1 MVPAAGWSEMHQWP
15 WAEVEPG
22 TLERNLR
29 GSAMN
34 SDKECVMIQL
44 QNCERGRSMR
54 KLGKGFLTGLGLLL
68 TILPMMAVIAATNV
82 TGIDHSSTA
91 DGGVRIALQTSGDVP
106 QVSVFATESPARIVL
121 DLAETENQAG
131 TDAISVGQGSVQKYS
146 AIGAGGR
153 TRLIVDLSQPATYD
167 YSAEAGQVVLTI
179 AGNGGAGSKPSA
191 SSSGAGFNVTGVDF
205 RRGEDGQARVI
216 ISLDKPGASISVD
229 EGPNTLS
236 LDIFNANLPE
246 NLDQQLDVIDFATP
260 VKIID
265 SSEVNNRV
273 RVTMATSGIYEHLAY
288 ESGNDIVVEVKKAS
302 QYTKIEKEEV
312 KFFEEK
318 TYEGTKVT
326 FNFQDIPVRSVLQL
340 IADVS
345 DLNIVVADS
354 VGGNLTLRLT
364 NVPWDQALDIV
375 MDARNLDKRH
385 NGNVIWIGPTA
396 EIEARKQQLLQA
408 ANDRRILEPLQTVLI
423 PISYAK
429 ATDLATLITESTGS
443 VETEYG
449 LLSER
454 GSVTTDERTNTLLVT
469 DTPGKI
475 VEIQKLVAELDYAVR
490 QVQIESRIVIANSE
504 FAHELGVR
512 FGVSYLHAG
521 SNIGVIAADG
531 SAADIINPAINPRDD
546 GLLDIPTYPNRYQVN
561 MPASESAATLGLSF
575 LTGDWILDLELSALE
590 SEGEGEV
597 ISTPRVVTANQAE
610 AFIQQGVE
618 IPYQEATSSGATNVQ
633 YKEAVLELKVTPL
646 ITPDNRIQLDL
657 AIKQDTVGEIFT
669 GALGAQ
675 IPSID
680 TRELN
685 TTVLVANGDT
695 VVLGGIFQDES
706 KSNEDKVPWLGDI
719 PGLGYLFR
727 SRSNQNKKRELLIF
741 VTPTIVEDNPIL

>member
-1 MVPAAGWSEMHQWP
+1 
-15 WAEVEPG
+15 
-22 TLERNLR
+22 
-29 GSAMN
+29 MN

-44 QNCERGRSMR
+44 RNGERGRSMR
-54 KLGKGFLTGLGLLL
+54 NLGKGFLTGLGLLL
-68 TILPMMAVIAATNV
+68 MIMPVMAVFAATNV

-106 QVSVFATESPARIVL
+106 QVSVFATENPARIVV
-121 DLAETENQAG
+121 DLAETDNQAG
-131 TDAISVGQGSVQKYS
+131 TDAVSVGQGSVQQYS

-153 TRLIVDLSQPATYD
+153 TRLIVDLSQAANYD
-167 YSAEAGQVVLTI
+167 YSADAGQVVLTI
-179 AGNGGAGSKPSA
+179 AGSGEVGSRPTQG
-191 SSSGAGFNVTGVDF
+191 SSGSAFNVTGVDF
-205 RRGEDGQARVI
+205 RRGEEGQARVI
-216 ISLDKPGASISVD
+216 ISLDKAGASMSVK
-229 EGPNTLS
+229 EGTNTVS
-236 LDIFNANLPE
+236 VDIFNSNLPE
-246 NLDQQLDVIDFATP
+246 NLDQQLDVVDFATP
-260 VKIID
+260 VQLID
-265 SSEVNNRV
+265 SAQVNSAV
-273 RVTMATSGIYEHLAY
+273 RIILTTNGLYEHLAY
-288 ESGNDIVVEVKKAS
+288 ESGNDIVIEVKESHKFAKVEA
-302 QYTKIEKEEV
+302 TDV

-375 MDARNLDKRH
+375 MDARNLDQRR

-396 EIEARKQQLLQA
+396 EIAAREQQLLQA
-408 ANDRRILEPLQTVLI
+408 ANARRILEPLQTVLI

-429 ATDLATLITESTGS
+429 ATELASLIRESTS
-443 VETEYG
+443 NIETEYG

-454 GSVTTDERTNTLLVT
+454 GSVTTDERTNTLLIT
-469 DTPGKI
+469 DTAEKI
-475 VEIQKLVAELDYAVR
+475 IEIQKLVTDLDFAVR
-490 QVQIESRIVIANSE
+490 QVQIESRIVIANSD

-512 FGVSYLHAG
+512 FGVSYLHDG
-521 SNIGVIAADG
+521 SNIGVVAADG
-531 SAADIINPAINPRDD
+531 RAADIINPRINPRDD
-546 GLLDIPTYPNRYQVN
+546 GLYDIPSYPNRYQVN

-575 LTGDWILDLELSALE
+575 LTGDWLLDLELSALE

-618 IPYQEATSSGATNVQ
+618 IPYQQASSSGATNVQ
-633 YKEAVLELKVTPL
+633 YKEAVLELRVTPL
-646 ITPDNRIQLDL
+646 ITPDNRVQLDL
-657 AIKQDTVGEIFT
+657 AIKQDTVGEIFQ
-669 GALGAQ
+669 GELGAE

-706 KSNEDKVPWLGDI
+706 KSNETKVPWLGDI

-727 SRSNQNKKRELLIF
+727 NRTMGTKKRELLIF
-741 VTPTIVEDNPIL
+741 VTPTIVEDRPVL

>member
-1 MVPAAGWSEMHQWP
+1 
-15 WAEVEPG
+15 
-22 TLERNLR
+22 
-29 GSAMN
+29 MN
-34 SDKECVMIQL
+34 SDKECVKIQL

-54 KLGKGFLTGLGLLL
+54 NLGKGFLTGLGLLL
-68 TILPMMAVIAATNV
+68 TIMPMVAVSAATNV

-91 DGGVRIALQTSGDVP
+91 DGGVRIALETNGDVP

-131 TDAISVGQGSVQKYS
+131 TDEVVVGQGSVQRYS

-153 TRLIVDLSQPATYD
+153 TRLIVDLSQPMTYD
-167 YSAEAGQVVLTI
+167 YSADAGQVVLTI
-179 AGNGGAGSKPSA
+179 AGNGDTASKPA
-191 SSSGAGFNVTGVDF
+191 RSSTHSGYSVSGVDF
-205 RRGEDGQARVI
+205 RRGEEGQARVI
-216 ISLDKPGASISVD
+216 VSMDRPGAAISVK
-229 EGPNTLS
+229 ESAGALV
-236 LDIFNANLPE
+236 LDIFDANLPE

-260 VKIID
+260 VQIID
-265 SSEVNNRV
+265 SAQIDRTV
-273 RVTMATSGIYEHLAY
+273 RVKMATSGNHEHLAY
-288 ESGNDIVVEVKKAS
+288 ESGNDIVVEVKKVVKFA
-302 QYTKIEKEEV
+302 KVEETEI
-312 KFFEEK
+312 KFFEDRK
-318 TYEGTKVT
+318 YEGTKVT

-396 EIEARKQQLLQA
+396 EIAAREQQLLQA

-423 PISYAK
+423 PVSYAK
-429 ATDLATLITESTGS
+429 ATDLASLIVDATNS
-443 VETEYG
+443 VDTEYG

-469 DTPGKI
+469 DTPEKI
-475 VEIQKLVAELDYAVR
+475 LEIQKLVTDLDFAVR
-490 QVQIESRIVIANSE
+490 QVQIESRIVIANSD

-512 FGVSYLHAG
+512 FGVTYLHDG
-521 SNIGVIAADG
+521 SNVGVIAADG
-531 SAADIINPAINPRDD
+531 RAADIVNPRINPRDD
-546 GLLDIPTYPNRYQVN
+546 GLYDIPSYPNRYQVN
-561 MPASESAATLGLSF
+561 MPASEQAATLGLSF
-575 LTGDWILDLELSALE
+575 LSGDWLLDLELSALE
-590 SEGEGEV
+590 SEGEGEI

-618 IPYQEATSSGATNVQ
+618 IPYQQASSSGATNVQ

-646 ITPDNRIQLDL
+646 ITPDNRVQLDL
-657 AIKQDTVGEIFT
+657 AIKQDTVGEIFQ
-669 GALGAQ
+669 GELGAE

-695 VVLGGIFQDES
+695 VVLGGIFQDE
-706 KSNEDKVPWLGDI
+706 KRSNEDKVPWLGDI

-727 SRSNQNKKRELLIF
+727 TRSNATKKRELLIF